1 MQIWITKK
9 TPVATKRQPE
19 MEGTEG
25 KGGQGKGR
33 GDLPSAVVKSIFV
46 RPTSFAESQTQNQ
59 GIDSIHPQ

>member
-25 KGGQGKGR
+25 KEDGERR

-59 GIDSIHPQ
+59 GID